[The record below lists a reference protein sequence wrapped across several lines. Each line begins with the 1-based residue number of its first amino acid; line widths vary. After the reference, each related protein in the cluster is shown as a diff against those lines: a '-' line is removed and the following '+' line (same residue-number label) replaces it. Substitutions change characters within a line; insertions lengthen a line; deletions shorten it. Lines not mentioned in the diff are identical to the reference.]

1 MFPCEDSWCFIIDLL
16 CCQGCCVWLPCYCQ
30 VLAWQ
35 SLLLV
40 GLLVISCG
48 LSRNVTGTY
57 PRCNNFDISMLCF
70 KYLQLN
76 NSITVCF
83 RSATFSH
90 PNDFL
95 FHGSL
100 WSQNTF
106 VTSGSCNVF
115 EFSIPRLP
123 AYFTVRLHP
132 CLLASLG
139 LRQSFHKMGAE
150 VPKLC
155 NCFLKLTL
163 FLIKVSFSLHIC
175 HGFFFGKNCSTW
187 PNLCLWKVKRQSGW
201 EFLKLYSL
209 GCLNQGS

>member
-57 PRCNNFDISMLCF
+57 PRCNNFDILMFCF

-83 RSATFSH
+83 RSAKFSH

-100 WSQNTF
+100 PSQTPSLPINKYSKMALLEVATF
-106 VTSGSCNVF
+106 WVF
-115 EFSIPRLP
+115 HPQASVVFYSSLAPLP
-123 AYFTVRLHP
+123 
-132 CLLASLG
+132 
-139 LRQSFHKMGAE
+139 
-150 VPKLC
+150 
-155 NCFLKLTL
+155 
-163 FLIKVSFSLHIC
+163 
-175 HGFFFGKNCSTW
+175 
-187 PNLCLWKVKRQSGW
+187 LCLSWPQAIVPQNRRR
-201 EFLKLYSL
+201 Y
-209 GCLNQGS
+209 LNFVDSWF

>member
-70 KYLQLN
+70 KHLQLN
-76 NSITVCF
+76 NSIQYVF
-83 RSATFSH
+83 EVLRFPIPMISFS
-90 PNDFL
+90 
-95 FHGSL
+95 HGSL
-100 WSQNTF
+100 PSQTP
-106 VTSGSCNVF
+106 S
-115 EFSIPRLP
+115 FSIPRLP

-139 LRQSFHKMGAE
+139 LRQSSHKIG
-150 VPKLC
+150 
-155 NCFLKLTL
+155 
-163 FLIKVSFSLHIC
+163 
-175 HGFFFGKNCSTW
+175 
-187 PNLCLWKVKRQSGW
+187 
-201 EFLKLYSL
+201 
-209 GCLNQGS
+209 